1 MLSNIGIAT
10 YFLVKCINQTT
21 AVIGEASTVAED
33 VLSSIRNTVAF
44 GVQQRLANKF
54 DAKLEIAEMY
64 GIRKGFIVATMVS
77 VIWFVAYT
85 TYSLAFWEGSRLINS
100 GEIGIGALMTTVTSV
115 MIGAFALANVAPGFE
130 AMGGSVGAAYKI
142 FEAIN
147 RVPVIDSERD
157 DGEQPNELVG
167 RIEFQ
172 NVKFAYPS
180 RPNVPVL
187 DDFNLVIEP
196 GQTVALV
203 GASGSGKSTIIGLL
217 ERFYEPIGGTITIDG
232 HNLESLNVK
241 WLRRQLSLVSQEP
254 VLFSCSIYKNIGYGL
269 IGTPYENADEE
280 TKSEMIRQACEEAN
294 AWEFIKNLTDGLDTE
309 VGERGFLLSGG
320 QKQRIAIARAIVSQP
335 KLLLLDE
342 ATSALDTKSEGI
354 VQEALD
360 RALQSRT
367 TIIIAHRLSTI
378 RDADKI
384 VVMSNGKIIETG
396 THSDLLSR
404 QGAYHLLVQAQN
416 IRATNEKDHSALSDE
431 GSKEQKE
438 LYKVDTRATRGS
450 ISSLVIKDL
459 ERDSYY
465 EPKVITRSTFTL
477 VKSFFTAF
485 TAVIFGAQSAGQMF
499 SYAPSMGKARQAAQ
513 SFLQILDIRPE
524 IDSLSTEGQTIE
536 NVQGELEFR
545 DVHFRYPTR
554 RNVPVLRGTNFT
566 VKPGQFVALVG
577 PSGCGKSTSIS
588 LIEQFY
594 RPLAGQILLDGV
606 DITSLNV
613 SNYRRNIGLV
623 QQEPVLYQGT
633 IRENILMG
641 LGDSDADTIPEEV
654 MFSAARKA
662 NIHNF
667 IMSLPDRYE
676 TLCGSKGVLLSGGQ
690 KQRIAIARA
699 LIRDPKVLL
708 LDEATSALDSESEKV
723 VQAAL
728 DAAAAGRT
736 TIAVA
741 HRLST
746 IQNADKIC
754 VFDKGRIVEEGT
766 HDQLL
771 QKGGIYSTLVQMQ
784 ALEGN

>member
-1 MLSNIGIAT
+1 MKDSDPNIETEELSTSPSLNNTLTKPSTNEGIKEEKNKSQKPVYTKLNYDGLNDDEITILKRQIETPEPSVSYFTLFSFASPFDLLLLFIACISAIVSGAAMPLFTLIFGNLTQIFSDFIVNGSSPDEFQRSVDHNTLYFLYLGIGMGITTYIHTFLNADRGEVIAARFRKRYLKAVLRQNIGYFDHIGAGEVTSRVTSDITLIQDGISEKIGVTFSGFASFISAFVISFIKSWKLTLILLSCIVVMLSNIGIAT

-396 THSDLLSR
+396 THNDLLSR

-416 IRATNEKDHSALSDE
+416 IRATNEKDHLALSDE

-477 VKSFFTAF
+477 VKSVCAFSFHFWLFFIPLTNQLQL
-485 TAVIFGAQSAGQMF
+485 IF
-499 SYAPSMGKARQAAQ
+499 
-513 SFLQILDIRPE
+513 
-524 IDSLSTEGQTIE
+524 
-536 NVQGELEFR
+536 
-545 DVHFRYPTR
+545 
-554 RNVPVLRGTNFT
+554 
-566 VKPGQFVALVG
+566 
-577 PSGCGKSTSIS
+577 
-588 LIEQFY
+588 
-594 RPLAGQILLDGV
+594 
-606 DITSLNV
+606 
-613 SNYRRNIGLV
+613 
-623 QQEPVLYQGT
+623 
-633 IRENILMG
+633 
-641 LGDSDADTIPEEV
+641 
-654 MFSAARKA
+654 
-662 NIHNF
+662 
-667 IMSLPDRYE
+667 
-676 TLCGSKGVLLSGGQ
+676 
-690 KQRIAIARA
+690 
-699 LIRDPKVLL
+699 
-708 LDEATSALDSESEKV
+708 
-723 VQAAL
+723 
-728 DAAAAGRT
+728 
-736 TIAVA
+736 
-741 HRLST
+741 
-746 IQNADKIC
+746 
-754 VFDKGRIVEEGT
+754 
-766 HDQLL
+766 
-771 QKGGIYSTLVQMQ
+771 
-784 ALEGN
+784 

>member
-1 MLSNIGIAT
+1 
-10 YFLVKCINQTT
+10 
-21 AVIGEASTVAED
+21 
-33 VLSSIRNTVAF
+33 
-44 GVQQRLANKF
+44 
-54 DAKLEIAEMY
+54 
-64 GIRKGFIVATMVS
+64 
-77 VIWFVAYT
+77 
-85 TYSLAFWEGSRLINS
+85 
-100 GEIGIGALMTTVTSV
+100 MTTVTSV
-115 MIGAFALANVAPGFE
+115 MIGAFALANVAPGVE
-130 AMGGSVGAAYKI
+130 AMGASVGAAYKI
-142 FEAIN
+142 FEAIT
-147 RVPVIDSERD
+147 RVPVIDSEQD
-157 DGEQPNELVG
+157 DGEQPNEFVG
-167 RIEFQ
+167 RIHFQ

-187 DDFNLVIEP
+187 DDFNLTIEP

-217 ERFYEPIGGTITIDG
+217 ERFYEPIGGNITIDG
-232 HNLESLNVK
+232 HKLESLNVK

-254 VLFSCSIYKNIGYGL
+254 VLFSCSIYKNIAYGL
-269 IGTPYENADEE
+269 IGTPYENADEA
-280 TKSEMIRQACEEAN
+280 TKNEMIRQACEEAN
-294 AWEFIKNLTDGLDTE
+294 AWEFIENLTDGLNTE

-367 TIIIAHRLSTI
+367 TIVIAHRLSTI

-384 VVMSNGKIIETG
+384 VVLSNGKIIETG
-396 THSDLLSR
+396 AHNDLLAR
-404 QGAYHLLVQAQN
+404 QGAYYLLSNQYQ
-416 IRATNEKDHSALSDE
+416 
-431 GSKEQKE
+431 
-438 LYKVDTRATRGS
+438 
-450 ISSLVIKDL
+450 
-459 ERDSYY
+459 
-465 EPKVITRSTFTL
+465 
-477 VKSFFTAF
+477 FFTAF
-485 TAVIFGAQSAGQMF
+485 TAVIFGSQSAGQMF

-513 SFLQILDIRPE
+513 SFLQILDISPE
-524 IDSLSTEGQTIE
+524 IDSLSTEGKTIE
-536 NVQGELEFR
+536 TVKGELEFR
-545 DVHFRYPTR
+545 EVHFRYPTR
-554 RNVPVLRGTNFT
+554 RHVPVLRGINFT

-613 SNYRRNIGLV
+613 SNYRSKIGLV

-641 LGDSDADTIPEEV
+641 LGDTDADSISEEL

-728 DAAAAGRT
+728 DTAAAGRT

-754 VFDKGRIVEEGT
+754 VFDKGKIVEEGT

-771 QKGGIYSTLVQMQ
+771 EKRGIYSTLVQMQ